1 MKKYKFINIINFI
14 CIFCILME
22 ILILLCAFLHNF
34 PESKILLFILSLP
47 ALVFTI
53 PLKILEKILNFFPGI
68 FHIKDL
74 ILVLFLFAFF
84 IISELF
90 LIIEKNKFEKYF
102 FPYFSDK
109 IRRRIMRISVLGFII
124 NILLT
129 IMLCLGALF

>member
-1 MKKYKFINIINFI
+1 MKNFKFIDVVNFI
-14 CIFCILME
+14 CLFFAIYNLTMFFVIFV
-22 ILILLCAFLHNF
+22 
-34 PESKILLFILSLP
+34 LLFKLNPIVDTVLNTVLLPVWLFMDIFPILSLLP
-47 ALVFTI
+47 I
-53 PLKILEKILNFFPGI
+53 IILFIFFGTT
-68 FHIKDL
+68 
-74 ILVLFLFAFF
+74 
-84 IISELF
+84 ELF

>member
-1 MKKYKFINIINFI
+1 MKNFKFIDVVNFI
-14 CIFCILME
+14 CLFFAIYNLAMFFVIFV
-22 ILILLCAFLHNF
+22 
-34 PESKILLFILSLP
+34 LLFKLNPIVDTVLNTVLLPVWLFMDIFPILSLLP
-47 ALVFTI
+47 I
-53 PLKILEKILNFFPGI
+53 IILFIFFGTT
-68 FHIKDL
+68 
-74 ILVLFLFAFF
+74 
-84 IISELF
+84 ELF